1 MVVPLRAS
9 KLGQQTETRAGT
21 KTRGEETKRHVRG
34 DRRIGARE
42 MDTYIYMYIFI
53 ERKRKRE
60 REGRERSGRNEG
72 STTATLCRH
81 FHESSSEQAV
91 ASLPVSCTPNRKSI
105 ACDVY
110 RNPPFNY
117 DRALPL
123 ASKVIVAL
131 SKIAPRCT
139 VLLNSPTRLRSVI
152 FGRSRLLH

>member
-42 MDTYIYMYIFI
+42 MDTYIYVYIFI

-60 REGRERSGRNEG
+60 RGVEGTKVPQLRRCVDTSMKV
-72 STTATLCRH
+72 
-81 FHESSSEQAV
+81 SSEQAV

-110 RNPPFNY
+110 RNAPFNC

-131 SKIAPRCT
+131 SKIAPRCI

>member
-60 REGRERSGRNEG
+60 RGVEGTKVPQLRRCVDTSMKV
-72 STTATLCRH
+72 
-81 FHESSSEQAV
+81 SSEQAV